1 MPPEA
6 VCSSFLRAASVS
18 REDLYG
24 VPVDGQMPLHLHD
37 DARVP
42 FLGFAGQRYVK
53 GSVVLLAINPGGGG
67 DAYQMR
73 TTQDAQL
80 LPLIEAFRRSSP
92 SDTADRFDA
101 MSRNY
106 ALQVRSWNLWRI
118 LGPVLEACGKELEE
132 IAYLNCFPYRTTGD
146 RKPSSQA
153 LRASWA
159 KIVEPLLSELQPSKV
174 VALGMKAGGVAET
187 YHRGSYTLYV
197 VPRTIGDSRISSE
210 AQLVLKALRENAP

>member
-1 MPPEA
+1 MSPD
-6 VCSSFLRAASVS
+6 VVSSSFLRAANVS

-24 VPVDGQMPLHLHD
+24 VPIDDQMPLHLQT

-42 FLGFAGQRYVK
+42 FLGFTGQRYVK

-67 DAYQMR
+67 DTYQTR

-80 LPLIEAFRRSSP
+80 LPLIEAFRRSTTSE
-92 SDTADRFDA
+92 TAARFDA
-101 MSRNY
+101 MSKNY

-132 IAYLNCFPYRTTGD
+132 VAYLNCFPYRTAGD
-146 RKPSSQA
+146 RRPKSQA

-159 KIVEPLLSELQPSKV
+159 KIVEPLLSELRPGKV
-174 VALGMKAGGVAET
+174 VALGKKAGSVAET
-187 YHRGSYTLYV
+187 YHRGSYALHV

-210 AQLVLKALRENAP
+210 AQLVLQVLRENAP